1 MRDYHKLLKRQL
13 SKYIGEEKIPEE
25 YKAFLEAV
33 NSAYIEF
40 DKDRILLERSIEISS
55 REYNENLEKIEKLQA
70 QIVHQ
75 EKMAGIG
82 QLSAGIAHEINNPLG
97 FVKSNMY
104 MLEKYKDKLKN
115 LLELYKNIEGNIKI
129 THKDLY
135 DSNFFEIVEYRNR
148 NKIDFLFEDM
158 DDIISES
165 EDGIAR
171 IENIVKSLLGFARKA
186 SSLEYTQYDINDN
199 IKSTITIAYNEI
211 KYYAVIEE
219 NFEVVPT
226 IKAINGEIN
235 QVLLNILV
243 NAAHAIKSKG
253 IQGII
258 KIHTYC
264 ENNYVKCEIS
274 DNGVGIAEENINSI
288 FNPFFTTKPVGMGT
302 GLGLSISHDIIVNKH
317 SGTIDVSSRLGE
329 GTTFTISLPI
339 GAKEDDDNVN
349 GKIS

>member
-1 MRDYHKLLKRQL
+1 
-13 SKYIGEEKIPEE
+13 
-25 YKAFLEAV
+25 
-33 NSAYIEF
+33 
-40 DKDRILLERSIEISS
+40 
-55 REYNENLEKIEKLQA
+55 
-70 QIVHQ
+70 
-75 EKMAGIG
+75 MAGIG

-219 NFEVVPT
+219 NLEVVPT

-253 IQGII
+253 IRGII
-258 KIHTYC
+258 KFILI
-264 ENNYVKCEIS
+264 VK
-274 DNGVGIAEENINSI
+274 
-288 FNPFFTTKPVGMGT
+288 
-302 GLGLSISHDIIVNKH
+302 IIM
-317 SGTIDVSSRLGE
+317 
-329 GTTFTISLPI
+329 
-339 GAKEDDDNVN
+339 
-349 GKIS
+349 